1 VLDDVLP
8 YLRCPVCERPLDRS
22 ADTDAVSLVC
32 ATGHRFDVARQG
44 YVNLLPGGAKAG
56 SADTAEMLAHRA
68 AVQAAGHFRPVA
80 EALAAQVAVHLP
92 AEPALVVDIG
102 AGTGYY
108 LANVL
113 DEAPQAVGLALDIS
127 KHAARRAARCHPR
140 AGAVVADAWQPLP
153 VQDTSARAV
162 LNVFAPRT
170 APELRRVLHEDGVL
184 AVVVPAPDHLTE
196 LVEPLGLL
204 RVDHDKAADLRRNL
218 APSLVPVGEQH
229 VTYPTRMT
237 RDEVVSVAGMGPS
250 AWHTDSASL
259 AASAASLPDAA
270 TVTVSVHLL
279 IFRPG

>member
-8 YLRCPVCERPLDRS
+8 YLRCPVCARPLERS
-22 ADTDAVSLVC
+22 ADMDAGSLGC

-56 SADTAEMLAHRA
+56 TADTAEMLANRG

-80 EALAAQVAVHLP
+80 DALAAQVAAHLP
-92 AEPALVVDIG
+92 PEPALVFDLG

-153 VQDTSARAV
+153 VHDKCARAV

-170 APELRRVLHEDGVL
+170 APELARVLHEDGVL
-184 AVVVPAPDHLTE
+184 AAVVPAPDHLTE

-204 RVDHDKAADLRRNL
+204 RVDDDKAADLRRNL

-229 VTYPTRMT
+229 VTYVTRMT
-237 RDEVVSVAGMGPS
+237 RDEVLAVAGMGPS
-250 AWHTDSASL
+250 AWHTDAEQL
-259 AASAASLPDAA
+259 AARAASLPDPAPI
-270 TVTVSVHLL
+270 TVSVHLM